1 MFRMIQIEG
10 ATRKATDGVENV
22 TPPGAGE
29 LYWIDLQNY
38 QESDL
43 ETLRQRFNFHPL
55 AIEDCLHSN
64 QRAKVDDYGSY
75 MFVVM
80 HAITLGGAGRGRL
93 KIEEVHGFLG
103 DRYLVTIHRNP
114 IAELDNL
121 WKRVAADQPS
131 APDGAD
137 FLYYLLAD
145 ALVDGIFPIID
156 RLSDQIEE
164 VEGAI
169 MERVDEAQLPRLM
182 SLKRTLVTIRRV
194 LSPERDVVAATLRR
208 GDSRISEKTA
218 LYLRDVYDH
227 LVRAYEQID
236 VERDLLGN
244 AMDAYISMMAN
255 RTNVIM
261 KQLTLLASIFLP
273 LTFLTGFFGQNF
285 NLLPYESHAL
295 FYVELATIVLL
306 PAAMYFWFRKRGWS

>member
-1 MFRMIQIEG
+1 MIQIEG